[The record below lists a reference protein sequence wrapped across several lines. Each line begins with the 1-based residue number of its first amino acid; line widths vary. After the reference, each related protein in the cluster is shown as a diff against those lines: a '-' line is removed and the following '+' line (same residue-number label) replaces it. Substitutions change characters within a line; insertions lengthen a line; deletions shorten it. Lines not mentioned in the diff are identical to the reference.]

1 MDGIATL
8 WPEQMTKC
16 MVIEKNKQTNKQ
28 TNKTNNK
35 YVHEKSIN
43 KKRVVPC
50 LSTLPES
57 TSESFPVKVW
67 PMKPLPCE
75 KD

>member
-28 TNKTNNK
+28 TNKQNK
-35 YVHEKSIN
+35 QQIRTRKIHQ
-43 KKRVVPC
+43 
-50 LSTLPES
+50 
-57 TSESFPVKVW
+57 
-67 PMKPLPCE
+67 
-75 KD
+75 

>member
-1 MDGIATL
+1 MMDGTATL
-8 WPEQMTKC
+8 WPEQMAKC
-16 MVIEKNKQTNKQ
+16 MVIEEKQ
-28 TNKTNNK
+28 TNNK
-35 YVHEKSIN
+35 YVHEKFIN

-50 LSTLPES
+50 LSTLAES

-67 PMKPLPCE
+67 PMKPLPFE